1 MYSIK
6 ELTNFTLSHNCNQVT
21 RDLIIFYPIYTDDA
35 AAAAASSQIFANA
48 TTQVSICEPDR

>member
-35 AAAAASSQIFANA
+35 AAAASSQIFANA
-48 TTQVSICEPDR
+48 TTQVSICERDR

>member
-35 AAAAASSQIFANA
+35 AAAASSQIFANA